1 MSRDQG
7 VRRLEVLLV
16 EDNPGDVHL
25 IREAFEESG
34 IDSSL
39 TVVTDG
45 EAALDY
51 LHQRNGYESETK
63 PDLTLLDLNVP
74 KVNGRNVLEEIKDDP
89 DLRSV
94 PVIVLTSSASRD
106 DIHETYALGANGYFV
121 KKVDPNGFI
130 SLIQKVEESLADS
143 GRLPLGKYSE
153 IDRER

>member
-1 MSRDQG
+1 MSRDRE

-25 IREAFEESG
+25 IREAFEESS

-51 LHQRNGYESETK
+51 LHQRNEYESETK

-74 KVNGRNVLEEIKDDP
+74 KVNGRNVLEEIKADP

-94 PVIVLTSSASRD
+94 PVIVLTSSVSRD
-106 DIHETYALGANGYFV
+106 DIHETYELGADGYFV
-121 KKVDPNGFI
+121 KMVDPNGFI
-130 SLIQKVEESLADS
+130 SLIREVEESLANS
-143 GRLPLGKYSE
+143 GRLPPGEYSDL
-153 IDRER
+153 DRER